1 MKNKEREK
9 VEFRYYEIPQG
20 KTLIALQGKRWEIIY
35 GTDPMHFHNYLEIGY
50 CYYGKGKMNLA
61 GEEVSYADGTVT
73 VVPKKF
79 PHHTVAKDEKLQKWG
94 YLFIDSESLLKKMFP
109 ERSRAADEAIRRL
122 DSSMLVI
129 PEKENPEIGFLV
141 KMILEEMR
149 IKRELYQE
157 TVDAELTAL
166 LLKIIRMNPVHEVT
180 DVRMENSRNFGDIL
194 NALEFIEQHYQEEIH
209 ISQIVNVS
217 HMSETHFRRKFNEYM
232 HISPSEYVNLVRIKK
247 ACEILEKS
255 EDNIADIAIRVGF
268 QTTGAFV
275 RNFKKLV
282 GEVPREWRKSARE
295 GINNPVNY
303 NISVLKG
310 W

>member
-50 CYYGKGKMNLA
+50 CYYGEGMMNLA
-61 GEEVSYADGTVT
+61 GEEVSYAEGTVT
-73 VVPKKF
+73 VIPKKF
-79 PHHTVAKDEKLQKWG
+79 PHHTVAKDENLQKWG
-94 YLFIDSESLLKKMFP
+94 YLFVDSESLLKKMFP
-109 ERSRAADEAIRRL
+109 ERSRVTDEVIRRL

-129 PEKENPEIGFLV
+129 PEEENPEIGFLV

-157 TVDAELTAL
+157 TVDAELMAL
-166 LLKIIRMNPVHEVT
+166 LLKLIRMNPVHEVT
-180 DVRMENSRNFGDIL
+180 DVRMENSRNLGDVL
-194 NALEFIEQHYQEEIH
+194 NALEYIEQHYQEEIH

-255 EDNIADIAIRVGF
+255 EDSIADIAIRVGF

-295 GINNPVNY
+295 GIKNPVNY